1 MQGDEGRGRQQDQ
14 CAGTHTHSPTHRQ
27 RPGVSISAP
36 TGGRE
41 NIREGPGVQETFQS
55 FLSRSV
61 CWEGLGHS
69 YWFLCLCALDFT
81 YKTQV
86 ER

>member
-1 MQGDEGRGRQQDQ
+1 MEGRGRCREMRDGEGTRTSVQ
-14 CAGTHTHSPTHRQ
+14 GHTRTHTHAHRQ

-55 FLSRSV
+55 FLS
-61 CWEGLGHS
+61 
-69 YWFLCLCALDFT
+69 
-81 YKTQV
+81 
-86 ER
+86 